1 VASKAPKPTV
11 SIFVGTDRG
20 AVLFLAFLV
29 LATIV
34 LPMVTLSRVGQFA
47 VSGVF
52 ALTLIF
58 GAFATIQRRF
68 VVYLVIG
75 LTLSTV
81 AVDLFAGIGASLRLT
96 TLDTALKLVCLT
108 ILLFVTLRRT
118 LRPGRVTVFRVIG
131 AIAGYLLIGFT
142 WTFAY
147 QLLVQQVPN
156 AIYFEP
162 GTADAVAGQPSHLI
176 YFSFITLTTV
186 GYGDVHPVHPA
197 ARSLAVAEALVGQL
211 YLATLIASLVGMASL
226 ARSEIEASDDINS
239 APHL

>member
-11 SIFVGTDRG
+11 SIFASTDRE

-29 LATIV
+29 LATVV
-34 LPMVTLSRVGQFA
+34 LPMVTLSQVGQFA

-58 GAFATIQRRF
+58 GAFATIQHRF

-75 LTLSTV
+75 LTVSTV

-118 LRPGRVTVFRVIG
+118 LRPGRVTELRVIG
-131 AIAGYLLIGFT
+131 AIAGYFLIGFT

-162 GTADAVAGQPSHLI
+162 GTADVAGQLSHLI

-211 YLATLIASLVGMASL
+211 YLATLIASLVGIASL